1 MLTQDIIDIA
11 EKIHLMMDVVDFRA
25 ALPGI
30 PLAPA
35 EKNNG
40 APDGGTAGHNRVFGN
55 HRISGEGGAGG
66 HCFFTFDSG
75 KLTFFE
81 INAQLDYSESNY
93 TTLSYLFERLLPVLS
108 EIHGA
113 GKTVRPLM
121 EYREFNRIPLPTDG
135 YPCDRY
141 VIGAMHRW
149 EDGRDGIDLS
159 FALMHPGYLFFQL
172 RAIRLA

>member
-55 HRISGEGGAGG
+55 HRISGEDGAGG

-75 KLTFFE
+75 KLTFYE
-81 INAQLDYSESNY
+81 INAQLDYSESSY
-93 TTLSYLFERLLPVLS
+93 MMLSDLFARLLPVLN

-121 EYREFNRIPLPTDG
+121 EYREFHRIPLPTDG

-141 VIGAMHRW
+141 VVGAMHRW
-149 EDGRDGIDLS
+149 EHGRDGIDLS